1 MRSIVRR
8 SQTLK
13 LYHRSLV
20 VDLDDTIC
28 RSDKLILDA
37 LEKYSAA
44 APIPEI
50 INGLIKLHSEGWYIT
65 IHTARHMLTC
75 YNDPD
80 EAFALLGQLTEDWLD
95 KYNVPFDQLI
105 FGKPYG
111 MAYIDDKAMSLDEFI
126 KFSS

>member
-8 SQTLK
+8 PQTLD
-13 LYHRSLV
+13 LFSMSIV
-20 VDLDDTIC
+20 IDLDDTIC
-28 RSDKLILDA
+28 VSDKSTQDVY
-37 LEKYSAA
+37 EKYISAE
-44 APIPEI
+44 PKLDI
-50 INGLIKLHSEGWYIT
+50 IEGMKRIHNEGWYIT

-80 EAFALLGQLTEDWLD
+80 KAFALLGQLTEDWLD